1 MIFLLLFL
9 VPVAALLWLALA
21 SHSRWPKRVGAI
33 TAAMVTVVGAVSMP
47 PLIPDELATYEIGN
61 VRQIAAIAAA
71 SAGSLY
77 LLVWTQIHRGRG
89 RNRTLASIAAIVG
102 LVPILAAVAA
112 AFYSAE

>member
-9 VPVAALLWLALA
+9 VPVAALLWLAMV
-21 SHSRWPKRVGAI
+21 SHSRWPMRVGAI

-47 PLIPDELATYEIGN
+47 PIVPDELSNYQIGT
-61 VRQIAAIAAA
+61 VRQITAIVAA

-77 LLVWTQIHRGRG
+77 LLVWTRIHHGRG

-112 AFYSAE
+112 ALYSAE